1 MHLLISFQETR
12 HLSISIINTN
22 T

>member
-12 HLSISIINTN
+12 HLSISIINMN